1 MKSFVLFIVLLF
13 SIKTQAQNK
22 LVLNDNL
29 STSYVYSEYRES
41 YEHMAER
48 MQAFTHECSK
58 QGLDSIISGGMFSIH
73 LEDETPT
80 WRLAFPLLRNKLE
93 VDSPLF
99 IGKIEYENTIT
110 KKYSYRVRKHDV
122 DLLRMEITEM
132 GFFPAGPTMIRNIN
146 DSSGVNARGCEVIIP
161 VHGIHSKAYFTAKI
175 SRFLIM
181 LSIGF
186 YMFLA
191 VFFLIRRNGRRI
203 NSVFFALF
211 LLGCAMMCYDWI
223 IGFFRYTAFIHFP
236 RLMYLGI
243 PFNYLIAPSLYFYTR
258 SSLHKNFRIR
268 KHHLLHL
275 VPFITVTILLAL
287 TLLRYSESQVKR
299 YILEGNLFTP
309 FEELASSLVFH
320 AQMAGYIGAAIIIL
334 YIFKKRLKHQASS
347 VLPEQYAWLGTVL
360 FGFFVMTYI
369 MCLKHYLYPLLGNIG
384 MLLFILRI
392 GSYVVFALIILYY
405 ALIHP
410 EIFSLIDISFIKQ
423 KSASLSSSVLEN
435 YKKKLTD
442 YMRDHKPYLI
452 SDLTIS
458 KLAEFTFI
466 SPRSL
471 SEVINKGFDQTFFEF
486 INTYR
491 IREAKQL
498 IARSHVSNKTILE
511 ILYEVGYNNKSVFN
525 ATFKKYTGTTPTQY
539 KIQNMN

>member
-1 MKSFVLFIVLLF
+1 MKYFGLYIVLLF
-13 SIKTQAQNK
+13 SIRSQAQNK
-22 LVLNDNL
+22 LMLNDNFSL
-29 STSYVYSEYRES
+29 SYVYTEYKES

-48 MQAFTHECSK
+48 IQAFTHECSE
-58 QGLDSIISGGMFSIH
+58 QGLDSFISGSMLSIH
-73 LEDETPT
+73 LENETPT
-80 WRLAFPLLRNKLE
+80 WRLAFPVIQNMLE

-99 IGKIEYENTIT
+99 TGKLEYENTIS
-110 KKYSYRVRKHDV
+110 KKYPSRVEKYDV
-122 DLLRMEITEM
+122 ELLRMEIREM
-132 GFFPAGPTMIRNIN
+132 GFFISGPTMIRTIN
-146 DSSGVNARGCEVIIP
+146 DPSGINTPGREVIIP
-161 VHGIHSKAYFTAKI
+161 IQGIYSKAYFTGKI

-186 YMFLA
+186 YLFFA
-191 VFFLIRRNGRRI
+191 VFFLIHRNGRRV
-203 NSVFFALF
+203 NNVFFALF
-211 LLGCAMMCYDWI
+211 LVGCAMMCYDWI
-223 IGFFRYTAFIHFP
+223 IGFFRFTAFTHFP

-243 PFNYLIAPSLYFYTR
+243 PFNYLIAPSLYFYTL
-258 SSLHKNFRIR
+258 SSLYKNFRIR

-275 VPFITVTILLAL
+275 VPFIAVIIIL
-287 TLLRYSESQVKR
+287 TLRLARHSESQLKR
-299 YILEGNLFTP
+299 YIMDGSLFTP

-320 AQMAGYIGAAIIIL
+320 AQMIGYIGAAVIIFFI
-334 YIFKKRLKHQASS
+334 YKKRLKHQASS
-347 VLPEQYAWLGTVL
+347 VLPQQYTWLGIVL
-360 FGFFVMTYI
+360 FGFLGMTYI
-369 MCLKHYLYPLLGNIG
+369 MYLKHYLYHLIG
-384 MLLFILRI
+384 SIDMLLFILRI
-392 GSYVVFALIILYY
+392 GSYMVFALIILYY

-442 YMRDHKPYLI
+442 YMRDHKPHLI

-466 SPRSL
+466 PPRSL

-491 IREAKQL
+491 IQEAKQL
-498 IARSHVSNKTILE
+498 IARSHTSNKTILE

-539 KIQNMN
+539 KIQNVN